1 MSKLLPYVFLML
13 PLFLCSTAYAQNSRI
28 DAALDRYEVICDKC
42 ILLRD
47 RASRGEEISSQEL
60 KDLLEQVSKL
70 RNTIQKGSGNMSPAQ
85 KNRFDRIRRRYTVAF
100 SGNDGRTDEP
110 VLKVARP
117 VMEVPKMSW
126 TPPVRAITAGPALR
140 PFGRLTT
147 AQAQGPE
154 KVGEPVEPPALR
166 SFGRLTTAQAHGPE
180 KQRPEIGI
188 LALGAWQPSAV
199 SYGGM
204 VTITME
210 RFGIYLKGWSNFT
223 ETRADYSCQSDGTSG
238 GKVIWTSGKESHSSW
253 IAGAG
258 GIFRIAGPLSL
269 YAGSGYG
276 HSLVFWE
283 DSAGK
288 WALVEDYSVKGIC
301 ADAGLLFTTGRF
313 TASAGAGTT
322 GIKKTALEIGIG
334 ILF

>member
-1 MSKLLPYVFLML
+1 MRKLLPYVFLLL
-13 PLFLCSTAYAQNSRI
+13 PLFLGSTVYAQNGRI
-28 DAALDRYEVICDKC
+28 DAALDRYEIICDKC
-42 ILLRD
+42 ILLRE

-60 KDLLEQVSKL
+60 KDLLEQVSEL

-100 SGNDGRTDEP
+100 SGNGGRTDKP

-117 VMEVPKMSW
+117 AMEMPGIGW
-126 TPPVRAITAGPALR
+126 TPPVKAITAGPTLRLAQGPALR
-140 PFGRLTT
+140 
-147 AQAQGPE
+147 QAQG
-154 KVGEPVEPPALR
+154 L
-166 SFGRLTTAQAHGPE
+166 E

-188 LALGAWQPSAV
+188 LGLGAWQPSAV

-204 VTITME
+204 VTITRE
-210 RFGIYLKGWSNFT
+210 RIGIYLKGRSNFT
-223 ETRADYSCQSDGTSG
+223 GARADYYCQSDGTSG

-253 IAGAG
+253 AAGVG
-258 GIFRIAGPLSL
+258 GILRIAGPLSL
-269 YAGSGYG
+269 YVGSGYG

-322 GIKKTALEIGIG
+322 GLKKTALEIGIG
-334 ILF
+334 IRF